1 LGSKGL
7 LAFLEATREVG
18 HAAAPRYIPIT
29 MGPQRL
35 PHLAEDGDRSCLNL
49 MHAIERR
56 AAVDAR
62 PERVKLGQESRIQ
75 SPWNALID
83 EERLDFRGEQNSLAG
98 SRVVERLDADS
109 VAGQDQPPAAFVP
122 DGDGEVAI
130 EVAGKVAAPFL
141 VGVRNDFGIGA

>member
-1 LGSKGL
+1 MSHDVDYRGIDTSARIGADLDVGLQTQGDGLAQLGSKGL

-62 PERVKLGQESRIQ
+62 PERVKLGQESGIQ
-75 SPWNALID
+75 LPWNARID
-83 EERLDFRGEQNSLAG
+83 EERLDFRGEQN
-98 SRVVERLDADS
+98 
-109 VAGQDQPPAAFVP
+109 
-122 DGDGEVAI
+122 
-130 EVAGKVAAPFL
+130 
-141 VGVRNDFGIGA
+141 